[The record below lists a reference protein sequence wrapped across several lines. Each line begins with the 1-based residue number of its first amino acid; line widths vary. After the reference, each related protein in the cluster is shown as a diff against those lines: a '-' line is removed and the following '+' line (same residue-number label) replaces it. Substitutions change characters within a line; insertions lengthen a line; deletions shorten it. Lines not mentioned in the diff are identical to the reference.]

1 MNEYKFISISKSTKK
16 DKKYVATFE
25 NRKTG
30 RQKVI
35 HFGAAGME
43 DYTMH
48 KDPARMALYLKRHSS
63 RENWDDPMTA
73 GWWSRW
79 LLWSKPNYKDAY
91 NLVLSKLKKGGYL

>member
-1 MNEYKFISISKSTKK
+1 MSEYKFIGLEKSTNK
-16 DKKYVATFE
+16 DKKFMAIFQ

-30 RQKVI
+30 RNKTI
-35 HFGAAGME
+35 HFGASGME

-48 KDPARMALYLKRHSS
+48 KDPIRMELYLKRHSK
-63 RENWDDPMTA
+63 REDWTNPLSA
-73 GWWSRW
+73 GFWSRW

>member
-1 MNEYKFISISKSTKK
+1 MSEYKFIELKKSNKL
-16 DKKYVATFE
+16 DKKFMAIFQ

-30 RQKVI
+30 RNKTI

-48 KDPARMALYLKRHSS
+48 KDPARMELYLKRHSS
-63 RENWDDPMTA
+63 REDWDNMMTA
-73 GWWSRW
+73 GALSRW